1 MEFNFFH
8 FYETILHVA
17 AKSNKKEIAEFIL
30 NEKLISISE
39 KNNTGQVAADVSNNE
54 TTEYLKSISK

>member
-1 MEFNFFH
+1 MEFIFFR
-8 FYETILHVA
+8 FYETILHAA

-39 KNNTGQVAADVSNNE
+39 KNNTGQVAADVSNN
-54 TTEYLKSISK
+54 